1 MGDPAGW
8 TVMQGSVLDRAF
20 METLPKSDVVYS
32 WGVLHHTGD
41 MWSAVRNAAIP
52 LKPDGLF
59 YIALYSSDNYV
70 DPPPEFWL
78 RVKRRYNECNALGRR
93 IMEWW
98 YVYRF
103 HMRPALA
110 AGQNPVRVIRDYSGR
125 GMTFWTDVRDW
136 LGGYPMDFASLR
148 ETQDFCKHE
157 LSLDLVNVATGQGCS
172 EYLFCQPAQNAAWRP
187 IVEGRAL
194 IPLTGPFA
202 AQGGA
207 CYAASLPSPDME
219 QQADH
224 PADPYRSPLMLYED
238 GRLLGFRHSIHDH
251 IRTYGK
257 GRFSHWGQGIYFAAT
272 DNSDPNTNG
281 RTYAYSKQ
289 F

>member
-1 MGDPAGW
+1 
-8 TVMQGSVLDRAF
+8 
-20 METLPKSDVVYS
+20 
-32 WGVLHHTGD
+32 
-41 MWSAVRNAAIP
+41 MWNAVRHAAIP
-52 LKPDGLF
+52 IKPDGVF

-78 RVKRRYNECNALGRR
+78 RVKRRYNECNTLGRR

-110 AGQNPVRVIRDYSGR
+110 AGQNPIKLIRDYSGR

-136 LGGYPMDFASLR
+136 LGGYPMDFASLQ
-148 ETQDFCKHE
+148 ETRAFCQRE
-157 LSLDLVNVATGQGCS
+157 LSLDLVNVTTGQGCT
-172 EYLFCQPAQNAAWRP
+172 EYLFCRP
-187 IVEGRAL
+187 EANEHWGSILRRRPL
-194 IPLTGPFA
+194 IPLAGPFTP
-202 AQGGA
+202 QGGA
-207 CYAASLPSPDME
+207 CYAASTPALE
-219 QQADH
+219 AQADH
-224 PADPYRSPLMLYED
+224 PNDPLRSPLMLYED

-257 GRFSHWGQGIYFAAT
+257 GRFSHWGAAIYFSAT

-281 RTYAYSKQ
+281 RTYAYCDR